1 MFNAESKLHK
11 YESVEEIIDDFY
23 NTRIQLYQTRKNSQI
38 KHMERVLM
46 KLSNRAR
53 YILDTLSGKVDLRK
67 KKNLEVQEM
76 LENLKYDKL
85 DGDFKYLIKMPMDSV
100 TEEHV
105 AHILKEKADTELEL
119 DVLKKTTPNEMWLK
133 ELVVFEKEYDKYK
146 QKRSNLNKTT
156 TK

>member
-1 MFNAESKLHK
+1 
-11 YESVEEIIDDFY
+11 
-23 NTRIQLYQTRKNSQI
+23 
-38 KHMERVLM
+38 M